1 MDGLWIENGP
11 FRLKPAS
18 GSGGW
23 DNIEIDPFSWHTA
36 PAYTLY
42 IDQPVGTGLSFTT
55 SGNYPSDDE
64 KVNVDFYYFL
74 TEFMKLHSDK
84 FTTTE
89 GKTTTLRRPFY
100 FTGESHA
107 GHYIPSMMNY
117 IRKKNIEIKNQPK
130 PNQDSVIM
138 PLTGA
143 LIGNGWFD
151 PIYQYSAHEAAYG
164 YGLIGKGQERAL
176 AKKEETCR
184 SDLIAG
190 TYTSRK
196 CFSLL
201 DDVIHNSLGGS
212 DAPYTVSQYDQRK
225 WELKSGSS
233 REFPP
238 GHKDV
243 EAYLGQ
249 AEKISNAPIQDVLKS
264 IHAMPSWEAGQRY
277 RECTDPPYNALAHQ
291 DGLGVTQDIIELLNH
306 MDDGSIESEAN
317 IDPGAI
323 NINKIQL
330 LFFNGIHDLIC
341 NHVGNENALENLEW
355 NFKNEFQIAERYG
368 WKSAS
373 IDKLGGYMKEYENL
387 YFLKV
392 LNSGHMVPM
401 DVPGVALDMLQ
412 TFIYKQSFQTYKQ
425 NLNAENGSDS
435 GSSSSCS
442 KCPAQGKC
450 DDDGVSIE
458 CPVCGDNANAVNSNT
473 KNNFNSCSR
482 TICENKYDFTST
494 SNNASTIQNISSSP
508 IVPGVVGGKF

>member
-1 MDGLWIENGP
+1 MDGLWVENGP
-11 FRLKPAS
+11 FRLRP
-18 GSGGW
+18 GGGKGDDW
-23 DNIEIDPFSWHTA
+23 NNIEIDPYSWHTA

-64 KVNVDFYYFL
+64 KVNIDFYYFL

-84 FTTTE
+84 FTDTE
-89 GKTTTLRRPFY
+89 VGKTPITTTLQRPLY
-100 FTGESHA
+100 FSGESHA

-117 IRKKNIEIKNQPK
+117 IRKKNIDIKKK
-130 PNQDSVIM
+130 PNKNKDSIIM

-184 SDLIAG
+184 TDLKAG
-190 TYTSRK
+190 TYTSRT

-201 DDVIHNSLGGS
+201 DDVISNSLGNGGG
-212 DAPYTVSQYDQRK
+212 APYKVSQYDQRK
-225 WELKSGSS
+225 WESKRGGS

-249 AEKISNAPIQDVLKS
+249 TEQISNAPIQDVLNA
-264 IHAMPSWEAGQRY
+264 IHAMPSWESGQRY
-277 RECTDPPYNALAHQ
+277 RECTDPPYNALSHQ
-291 DGLGVTQDIIELLNH
+291 DGLGVTQDIIELLNDTDE
-306 MDDGSIESEAN
+306 DD
-317 IDPGAI
+317 
-323 NINKIQL
+323 KIQL
-330 LFFNGIHDLIC
+330 LFFNGVHDLIC

-355 NFKNEFQIAERYG
+355 NYQNEYQTASRYG
-368 WKSAS
+368 WKSSS
-373 IDKLGGYMKEYENL
+373 IDKLGGYIKEYENL

-401 DVPGVALDMLQ
+401 DVPGVALDMLE

-425 NLNAENGSDS
+425 DLNAVKPSESESGGGGG
-435 GSSSSCS
+435 GSSSSSSCP
-442 KCPAQGKC
+442 KCPAQEKC
-450 DDDGVSIE
+450 DDDDDDDDDDDVKVE
-458 CPVCGDNANAVNSNT
+458 CPVCDDNGNG
-473 KNNFNSCSR
+473 NSC
-482 TICENKYDFTST
+482 TKTQCKDKYDFTTSS
-494 SNNASTIQNISSSP
+494 SNNASTSQNTSSSP
-508 IVPGVVGGKF
+508 IVQYVVGGKF